1 MAGVTLSVVHAPSR
15 EAPPIEQIV
24 HGPITFVAHCER
36 DGLPFFGQAH
46 VGYVPSG
53 MRIGPSTLQRMVR
66 GAARHGEDAFAHELA
81 AMLQVAVRPTGVA
94 AVIRTAHDC
103 AGPRLLEEPD
113 RQATTAWHGRYRSSR
128 ALRAE
133 FLARTDTAAWRS

>member
-1 MAGVTLSVVHAPSR
+1 MTLSVVHAPSR

-66 GAARHGEDAFAHELA
+66 GAARHGEAALERELA
-81 AMLQVAVRPTGVA
+81 AMLRVAVRPAGVA
-94 AVIRTAHDC
+94 AVIRTTHDC
-103 AGPRLLEEPD
+103 AGPRLLDDPD
-113 RQATTAWHGRYRSSR
+113 PRATTAWHGRYRSSR

-133 FLARTDTAAWRS
+133 FLARIDPQAWRS